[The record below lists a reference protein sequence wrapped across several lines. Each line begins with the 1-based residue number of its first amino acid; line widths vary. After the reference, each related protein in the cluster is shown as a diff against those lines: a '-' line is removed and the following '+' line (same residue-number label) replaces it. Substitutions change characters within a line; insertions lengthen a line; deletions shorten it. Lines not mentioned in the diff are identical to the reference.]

1 MSVAAARLAL
11 LLLSTD
17 CVGEV
22 MAAMIDIGCST
33 ERMLVDQ
40 HAVAAGRLRQEVGQ
54 Q

>member
-17 CVGEV
+17 CGEV

-33 ERMLVDQ
+33 GRMLVDQ

>member
-33 ERMLVDQ
+33 ERMLDQ